1 MKITLLWLCCTLLL
15 GCTKG
20 SEKKE
25 PEPLKPKA
33 SVGDKFEG
41 GYVWYVDS
49 TGQHGLI
56 VADNDLPKR
65 LRWQTCAFDI
75 AGTGLAFGTGKS
87 NTAIVANA
95 IRTSPCFSTELTA
108 AVACD
113 ELDYAGY
120 SDWFLP
126 SLDEMRAFRQFLNTH
141 GAMTASYTLAIDLYW
156 TSTQV
161 KYDEAAFVPGTNSAA
176 SFDNEDKTTYFAVR
190 PMRAF

>member
-1 MKITLLWLCCTLLL
+1 MKNTLWLCCIFLL
-15 GCTKG
+15 GCSKG
-20 SEKKE
+20 NEKE
-25 PEPLKPKA
+25 PEPPKPKA
-33 SVGDKFEG
+33 SIGDKFEG

-56 VADNDLPKR
+56 AADKDLSNR

-75 AGTGLAFGTGKS
+75 GGTSFSFGKGKS
-87 NTAIVANA
+87 NTSIVANA
-95 IRTSPCFSTELTA
+95 IRTNPCFSTDLTA

-126 SLDEMRAFRQFLNTH
+126 SLDEMRAFKQFLITH
-141 GAMTASYTLAIDLYW
+141 AATTTSYTLAIDLYW
-156 TSTQV
+156 TSTEV
-161 KYDEAAFVPGTNSAA
+161 KYDEAAFVPGMNSAA